1 MAKRTR
7 FFQNTIAM
15 VYDFDGTL
23 SPQPMQEY
31 TVLPTI
37 GVKPQKFWKEVS
49 KEAEDTVSES
59 MLVYMRLLLKKAE
72 SAEIHIGRKDLRVG

>member
-1 MAKRTR
+1 
-7 FFQNTIAM
+7 M

-49 KEAEDTVSES
+49 KEAEHTVSES
-59 MLVYMRLLLKKAE
+59 MLVLIREK
-72 SAEIHIGRKDLRVG
+72 RT

>member
-37 GVKPQKFWKEVS
+37 GVKPQNLWKEVS

-59 MLVYMRLLLKKAE
+59 MLVYMRLVLKKLKVQNSILAVK
-72 SAEIHIGRKDLRVG
+72 I